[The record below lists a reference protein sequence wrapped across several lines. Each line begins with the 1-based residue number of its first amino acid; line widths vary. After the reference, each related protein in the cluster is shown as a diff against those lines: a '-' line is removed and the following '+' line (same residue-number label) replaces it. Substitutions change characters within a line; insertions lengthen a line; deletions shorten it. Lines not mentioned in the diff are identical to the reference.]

1 MEVEAKPPSGVKVSL
16 ESALPL
22 PLPFLLDLFMRG
34 AGASYVAAVMSVRNS
49 SSCSV
54 DEVFIGVVYMHTVY
68 IVAVVV
74 IVVYQY

>member
-34 AGASYVAAVMSVRNS
+34 AGVSCDTAVMSVRNS

-54 DEVFIGVVYMHTVY
+54 DEGYMGVVYMYTVY